1 MDVWIVIIATMMM
14 MMMFQ
19 WHSSSKDD
27 HGAVVCSYSDDDHL
41 CRVVMLHSYLMSSFD
56 SIIDVS
62 YPSFV
67 YHFVK
72 NDNPIPT
79 NDHSFGTMVYIVSN
93 HVVHYKNVVFCVF
106 DNKTRNMCG
115 YNILDRYIDS
125 VVYDTFDRMV
135 VMMMM
140 MMLWASSG
148 FFF

>member
-1 MDVWIVIIATMMM
+1 MIIATMMM

-27 HGAVVCSYSDDDHL
+27 HGVVVCSYDDDDHL
-41 CRVVMLHSYLMSSFD
+41 FRVVMLHSYLMSSFD

-72 NDNPIPT
+72 NDNLIPT
-79 NDHSFGTMVYIVSN
+79 NCHSFVIMVCIVSN
-93 HVVHYKNVVFCVF
+93 HVVHHKNVVFCVF

-140 MMLWASSG
+140 MMMMMMMLWASSG